1 MVLKDPTKFK
11 SSFRPQYLSIAFFL
25 CATVLI
31 LRLVRCILRRIR
43 DREDGLNSL
52 LAGAAAGWAA
62 SKTLS
67 RDYWYFYLTFIGSR
81 LIGAGH
87 KYLMA
92 KGVLSEENAH
102 WHSYVM
108 MAIAHGVHSYGYFLH
123 PYILKDDMY
132 GLYLKMSA
140 LTPNEKKW
148 HLSSLRYN
156 NRRLIEKFGANP
168 TYDSIT
174 ATRIQHL

>member
-1 MVLKDPTKFK
+1 
-11 SSFRPQYLSIAFFL
+11 
-25 CATVLI
+25 
-31 LRLVRCILRRIR
+31 
-43 DREDGLNSL
+43 
-52 LAGAAAGWAA
+52 
-62 SKTLS
+62 
-67 RDYWYFYLTFIGSR
+67 
-81 LIGAGH
+81 
-87 KYLMA
+87 
-92 KGVLSEENAH
+92 
-102 WHSYVM
+102 M

-156 NRRLIEKFGANP
+156 QRRLIEKFGANP

-174 ATRIQHL
+174 SARIRHLENSIAHDSCHK

>member
-1 MVLKDPTKFK
+1 
-11 SSFRPQYLSIAFFL
+11 
-25 CATVLI
+25 
-31 LRLVRCILRRIR
+31 
-43 DREDGLNSL
+43 L

-67 RDYWYFYLTFIGSR
+67 SDYWYFYLTFIGSR

-87 KYLMA
+87 KYLMS

-174 ATRIQHL
+174 AARIQHL